1 MGVCTVLSYMELLVL
16 LQSSSP
22 TNPKMCEMQVVTCEK
37 SMQGSSFL
45 LYLSKFSRFY
55 MTAVVVHRFAFLV
68 KRKTLQSKKCNEFY
82 SANSLGG
89 WEDQTLTKNVLKAWL
104 L

>member
-55 MTAVVVHRFAFLV
+55 MTSVVVHRFAFII
-68 KRKTLQSKKCNEFY
+68 KWKTKSAMNFTLQIHLEH
-82 SANSLGG
+82 GR
-89 WEDQTLTKNVLKAWL
+89 TKP
-104 L
+104 